1 MSRKDHYEK
10 NYINMYIILIVRSL
24 SSLNMF
30 SYKNNFFISLY
41 FTALIYFVYKTSS
54 TLPPFRDEIVSLV
67 ANTGFFLNGFSFEGP
82 RQTIFEGLYNP
93 FLTSPP
99 LSAVGSSIAWS
110 FFNDFN
116 LIRLANFL
124 WVLVAQ
130 ILFSKYVSNIYE
142 LDQKKVIIFSGF
154 ALVSFPF
161 WFGSIYS
168 LGETISI
175 IFFFNSILL
184 YKSYPKV
191 SIFFMGMLVFFGK
204 GILIVL
210 FAFFYFFNLILTKDL
225 KKVPLELLIFLFP
238 STIWILLI
246 NFKSEYQS
254 ISDYIEHFIIMYESM
269 GSQIGSLGLIDILSA
284 QNILNNFQN
293 SGVLNWNPSV
303 LLRVF
308 APPII
313 LFLVLLIKRGRDMM
327 LDVKQLTY
335 FVLSLAPLYGWFV
348 LVSPEKPIIYASHF
362 TFPMLMFSLYLLSRK
377 DLKNDLINNSAF
389 FICCLYMTSD
399 ILFLI
404 SLLTLLLINI
414 FKRIGYSTLLILI
427 CFSIINSTYEV
438 SKEKTYDV
446 DLTECKKDIG
456 SYSCFDYLMNIQNN

>member
-1 MSRKDHYEK
+1 
-10 NYINMYIILIVRSL
+10 
-24 SSLNMF
+24 
-30 SYKNNFFISLY
+30 
-41 FTALIYFVYKTSS
+41 
-54 TLPPFRDEIVSLV
+54 
-67 ANTGFFLNGFSFEGP
+67 
-82 RQTIFEGLYNP
+82 
-93 FLTSPP
+93 
-99 LSAVGSSIAWS
+99 
-110 FFNDFN
+110 
-116 LIRLANFL
+116 
-124 WVLVAQ
+124 
-130 ILFSKYVSNIYE
+130 
-142 LDQKKVIIFSGF
+142 
-154 ALVSFPF
+154 
-161 WFGSIYS
+161 
-168 LGETISI
+168 
-175 IFFFNSILL
+175 
-184 YKSYPKV
+184 
-191 SIFFMGMLVFFGK
+191 MGMLVFFGK

-225 KKVPLELLIFLFP
+225 KKIPLELLIFIFP

-269 GSQIGSLGLIDILSA
+269 GSQIGSLGLIEILSL
-284 QNILNNFQN
+284 QNILNNFKN
-293 SGVLNWNPSV
+293 SGVFNWNPSV

-313 LFLVLLIKRGRDMM
+313 LFFVLLIKRGRDMM

-335 FVLSLAPLYGWFV
+335 LVLSLAPLYGWFV

-362 TFPMLMFSLYLLSRK
+362 TFPMLIFSLYLLSRR

-404 SLLTLLLINI
+404 SLLTLLLINT
-414 FKRIGYSTLLILI
+414 FKRIGYSTLVILI

-446 DLTECKKDIG
+446 DLTECKKDIA

>member
-1 MSRKDHYEK
+1 
-10 NYINMYIILIVRSL
+10 MYIILRVRSL
-24 SSLNMF
+24 KSLNIY
-30 SYKNNFFISLY
+30 SYKNNFFIFIY
-41 FTALIYFVYKTSS
+41 FIALIYFVFRTSS

-110 FFNDFN
+110 FLDDFN
-116 LIRLANFL
+116 LIRLANFF

-130 ILFSKYVSNIYE
+130 ILFSRYISIIYE
-142 LDQKKVIIFSGF
+142 LDRKKVIIFSGF

-184 YKSYPKV
+184 YKTYPKV
-191 SIFFMGMLVFFGK
+191 SIFFMGILVFFGK

-210 FAFFYFFNLILTKDL
+210 FGFFYFFNLILYKDL
-225 KKVPLELLIFLFP
+225 KKVPLELSIFIFP

-246 NFKSEYQS
+246 IFKSEYQN
-254 ISDYIEHFIIMYESM
+254 ISDYIEHFIVMYKSM
-269 GSQIGSLGLIDILSA
+269 GSQIGSLGVIEILSLE
-284 QNILNNFQN
+284 NILNNFEN

-313 LFLVLLIKRGRDMM
+313 LFLVLLLKKGQDMM

-335 FVLSLAPLYGWFV
+335 FALSLAPLYGWFV

-362 TFPMLMFSLYLLSRK
+362 SFPMLMFSLYLLSRK
-377 DLKNDLINNSAF
+377 DLKIDLINNSAF
-389 FICCLYMTSD
+389 FICSLYMTSD
-399 ILFLI
+399 VLFLI

-414 FKRIGYSTLLILI
+414 FKRIGYSTLVILI
-427 CFSIINSTYEV
+427 CLSIVNSTYEV
-438 SKEKTYDV
+438 SKEKTYVV
-446 DLTECKKDIG
+446 DLTECKKDLK
-456 SYSCFDYLMNIQNN
+456 SYSCFNYLINIQNN